1 LPRGSSSNHAQSGG
15 VGLIGL
21 TQALRLLAAI
31 LTTGAKQVGGLELTT
46 GPLKARTESDRR
58 PV

>member
-1 LPRGSSSNHAQSGG
+1 LHSTLFRLALGRKTNHAQSGG

-31 LTTGAKQVGGLELTT
+31 LTTGAKQVGG
-46 GPLKARTESDRR
+46 P
-58 PV
+58 